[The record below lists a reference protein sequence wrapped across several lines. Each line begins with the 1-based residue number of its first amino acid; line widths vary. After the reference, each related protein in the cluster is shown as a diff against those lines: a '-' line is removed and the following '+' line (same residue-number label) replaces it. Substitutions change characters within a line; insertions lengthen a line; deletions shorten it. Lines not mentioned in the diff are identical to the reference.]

1 MIGRLKRNINTIR
14 FQTALLFV
22 PGFAIYAC
30 IILLSIVLAFYY
42 SLFDW
47 DGVRNSMNFVGF
59 ANYVRALRQPA
70 FLNSLK
76 VTFFFAV
83 IGTALVN
90 VISISL
96 SAQLNRPGNLTNF
109 YRSAFF
115 FPQLISMV
123 AIGFI
128 FKSLFSYIGIVNAI
142 LERWGLPLVDFLGD
156 PALAKWTVLFVS
168 VWQITGFG
176 TVIYLA
182 GLQAIPQELYDAAKI
197 DGANPWQRFTSITF
211 PWLAPSLTSVT
222 VFIFTGYMRMFDF
235 IFVLTGGGPVNSTE
249 SIAILVIRIGF
260 NQFKI
265 SYASAVSMYFLV
277 LVGAISMAMTYF
289 LRRREEVLIN

>member
-1 MIGRLKRNINTIR
+1 MIGRLKRTISTR
-14 FQTALLFV
+14 QFQTALLFA
-22 PGFAIYAC
+22 PGFTVYALV
-30 IILLSIVLAFYY
+30 ILLSIVLCFYY

-47 DGVRNSMNFVGF
+47 DGVRNTMNFVGF

-70 FLNSLK
+70 FLNSLR
-76 VTFFFAV
+76 VTFFFA
-83 IGTALVN
+83 ILGTALVN
-90 VISISL
+90 LISISL
-96 SAQLNRPGNLTNF
+96 ATQLNKRGSLTRF
-109 YRSAFF
+109 YRAAFF

-123 AIGFI
+123 AVGFI
-128 FKSLFSYIGIVNAI
+128 FKSLFSYIGIVNSLLA
-142 LERWGLPLVDFLGD
+142 RWGLPLIDFLGS
-156 PALAKWTVLFVS
+156 PYLARWTVLFVS

-176 TVIYLA
+176 TVLYLA

-197 DGANPWQRFTSITF
+197 DGANAWQRFTSITF

-249 SIAILVIRIGF
+249 SIGILVIRIGF

-265 SYASAVSMYFLV
+265 SYASAVSVYFMI

-289 LRRREEVLIN
+289 LRKREDSLIT